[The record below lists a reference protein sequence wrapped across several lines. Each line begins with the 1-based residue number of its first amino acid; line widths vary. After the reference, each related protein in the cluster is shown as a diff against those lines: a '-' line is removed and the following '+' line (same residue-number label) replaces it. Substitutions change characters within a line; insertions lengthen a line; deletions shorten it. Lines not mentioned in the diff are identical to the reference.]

1 VHAQKLKLRL
11 NEMLHRKSPYRFST
25 LRSMLLLTIAMVP
38 AVVVQAEDRFIPIDI
53 QRVHVEGEMGR
64 RINATIEHNLLAL
77 DIENDFLQPFRQR
90 TQSHGYIGLGKLLD
104 SLVRFAAY
112 SQDERLLALKEQVV
126 AKTIQT
132 QDADGYLGIMVP
144 EARML
149 EAYDIHEM
157 SYLIYG
163 LVADYHYFGEES
175 SLDAARK
182 LANYVIRRWM
192 AEPDKRPT
200 WPTCIL
206 GIGSAMLTLHQQTD
220 DDRYLKFCTEALQIQ
235 EWKYPVLDPGS
246 EQDYRHAYAAMSRFL
261 AQLRLSRIERDEE
274 KLLHHSRLAL
284 DYLTNHDGLIIT
296 GTCSLKEQWHDT
308 QIGTGK
314 LGETCAT
321 AYLIRWLE
329 NWLCLEGDSHRGD
342 IMERAIYNALFAAQ
356 SPDGRRLRYFCP
368 FEGPREYFDK
378 DSYCCPNN
386 FRRIISELPGMIYYR
401 SPGGVMVNLYTP
413 STATIKLDDD
423 ISLDLRQETDYPNTG
438 KVVIHVS
445 PSQQTEFSLQL
456 RIPGWCS
463 EASISVNGKPHGVAG
478 PGFTTIE
485 RTWETGDKV
494 ELNMPMPWRLV
505 RGRKAQANR
514 VAVMRGP
521 SLFCLN
527 RKRHPELAGV
537 DPKTLVLDPSSL
549 EGPVADDSVR
559 PNGIACRVRAWNSGA
574 NYSTDK
580 TDFELTLTEFPDPDG
595 VAVYF
600 AVPNPE
606 SDQFVD
612 DELNQH

>member
-1 VHAQKLKLRL
+1 VLAQKIESRL
-11 NEMLHRKSPYRFST
+11 NEILRRKSHRRFVL
-25 LRSMLLLTIAMVP
+25 LRASLLIGMMVP
-38 AVVVQAEDRFIPIDI
+38 AALLRAEDAFTLIDI
-53 QRVHVEGEMGR
+53 QQVHVEGEIGR
-64 RINATIEHNLLAL
+64 RINATIDNNLLAL

-112 SQDERLLALKEQVV
+112 SQDKRVLALKEQVI
-126 AKTIQT
+126 ARTIES
-132 QDADGYLGIMVP
+132 QDVDGYLGIMVP

-163 LVADYHYFGEES
+163 LATDHHYFGNES
-175 SLDAARK
+175 SLEAARK
-182 LANYVIRRWM
+182 LADYVVRRWM
-192 AEPDKRPT
+192 AEPEKRPS

-235 EWKYPVLDPGS
+235 KWKYPVLGPGS
-246 EQDYRHAYAAMSRFL
+246 EQNYRHAYAAMSRFL
-261 AQLRLSRIERDEE
+261 AQLRLHRVGMDEE
-274 KLLHHSRLAL
+274 NLLYHSRLAL

-321 AYLIRWLE
+321 AYLIRWLD
-329 NWLCLEGDSHRGD
+329 NWLCLEGGSLCGD
-342 IMERAIYNALFAAQ
+342 IIERAIFNALFAAQ
-356 SPDGRRLRYFCP
+356 SPDGRRLRYFSP

-401 SPGGVMVNLYTP
+401 SAGGAMVNLYTP
-413 STATIKLDDD
+413 STATLKLDDGV
-423 ISLDLRQETDYPNTG
+423 SLDLRQQTDYPNTG

-445 PSQQTEFSLQL
+445 PSQPTDFPLQL
-456 RIPGWCS
+456 RIPGWCT
-463 EASISVNGKPHGVAG
+463 EASISVNGKPHSVTG

-485 RTWETGDKV
+485 RTWKAGDTV
-494 ELNMPMPWRLV
+494 ELNMSMPWRLV
-505 RGRKAQANR
+505 RGRKSQAGR

-521 SLFCLN
+521 LLFCLN
-527 RKRHPELAGV
+527 RKRHPGLADI

-549 EGPVADDSVR
+549 EEPVADDSVH
-559 PNGIACRVRAWNSGA
+559 PDGIACQVQAWKSGA
-574 NYSTDK
+574 DYSVDEP
-580 TDFELTLTEFPDPDG
+580 DFQLTLTEFPDPDG

-600 AVPNPE
+600 TVPNSE
-606 SDQFVD
+606 SDEFVD
-612 DELNQH
+612 DELIQH